1 MENRSNFI
9 LSMSEELSHIKDGQ
23 PSMVDVTSK
32 DDNLREAKA
41 SALVKFPE
49 DVFEKITE
57 SGFTS
62 KKGPLFD
69 TARLA
74 GVMAVKRT
82 DELIPLCH
90 ALPVS
95 GCEVTFHTLENA
107 VRIQCSVRT
116 VGKTGVE
123 MEALTGASVA
133 ALTLYDMTKA
143 LSHDIVITQVQLE
156 EKTGGKRDFKRK
168 A

>member
-1 MENRSNFI
+1 
-9 LSMSEELSHIKDGQ
+9 MSDELSHIKDGQ

-32 DDNLREAKA
+32 ADNLREARA
-41 SALVKFPE
+41 SAVVKFPE
-49 DVFEKITE
+49 AVFDKISE

-90 ALPVS
+90 SLPVS
-95 GCEVTFHTLENA
+95 GCEVTFTSLENA
-107 VRIQCSVRT
+107 VQIECHVRT

-143 LSHDIVITQVQLE
+143 LSHDIIITQVQLE
-156 EKTGGKRDFKRK
+156 EKSGGKRDFKRQ